1 MNRWC
6 SPVVLLN
13 ISSYQYT
20 LSILKQ
26 YLKQFQF
33 NFNSETISK
42 TVSILIFH
50 SIDTQVPVQPPP
62 SFLSIKLINLDD
74 VYTQYTS
81 LVTIIF
87 FIKISNFMY
96 SVFSLW

>member
-1 MNRWC
+1 MVLT
-6 SPVVLLN
+6 SSVVKY
-13 ISSYQYT
+13 IK
-20 LSILKQ
+20 LSIHAI
-26 YLKQFQF
+26 
-33 NFNSETISK
+33 NSETVSK

>member
-1 MNRWC
+1 M
-6 SPVVLLN
+6 S
-13 ISSYQYT
+13 
-20 LSILKQ
+20 SIL
-26 YLKQFQF
+26 
-33 NFNSETISK
+33 ISK

-50 SIDTQVPVQPPP
+50 TIDTQVPVQPPH
-62 SFLSIKLINLDD
+62 SFLSIKLTNLDD

-87 FIKISNFMY
+87 FIKISDFMY